1 MKTHFKILA
10 TLLLFTTAQRISSQE
25 INPQDKVLSM
35 EQVFDLAAKN
45 SEQLKIASKGTEL
58 AHQKIEIV
66 KLGQLPALNTGIN
79 YGYVSNSEIWD
90 PSFKNHQTAPIPHN
104 LTQVSLQASEVLF
117 KGGEIKNNIQRARL
131 EEQTSALTLEKSI
144 VDVKF
149 AAAAKYLEIYRAIN
163 QKQVYLNNL
172 ALAQERLKNI
182 IAMQKQG
189 MITNNDV
196 LRNKLIVSDLELAI
210 RKTDNSIEILN
221 RQLNILTGMDE
232 HFMLQPDTSLLQKS
246 YSDDSIDIL
255 LRETYSS
262 NQELKIAHTEND
274 IAQTNIK
281 LSATDK
287 YPELSIFAASNFQR
301 PYVNAIPALD
311 IYYNVWQA
319 GVSLKYNIGS
329 IYQAPR
335 KTKAAEIIYEQ
346 AKQKETLT
354 RQQVDV
360 SVHTAYIRYHEAK
373 DDLKTYTA
381 DLESAVENYRIVEK
395 KYFNQLSLLTD
406 MIDATNIKIEAEL
419 KVTNA
424 QIEIIYAWYQILKV
438 TGKI

>member
-1 MKTHFKILA
+1 MKTHFKIIVILLA
-10 TLLLFTTAQRISSQE
+10 LAAPAAVSSQQISKE
-25 INPQDKVLSM
+25 AKILTI
-35 EQVFDLAAKN
+35 EQVFDLAAQN
-45 SEQLKIASKGTEL
+45 SEQLKIASKGNEL
-58 AHQKIEIV
+58 ARQRIEIV

-90 PSFKNHQTAPIPHN
+90 PSFKNHQTAQIPHN

-117 KGGEIKNNIQRARL
+117 KGGEIKNNIARARL
-131 EEQTSALTLEKSI
+131 EEQTSALNLEKSA
-144 VDVKF
+144 VDIKF
-149 AAAAKYLEIYRAIN
+149 MAAAKYLEIYRALN

-182 IAMQKQG
+182 KAMQKQG

-196 LRNKLIVSDLELAI
+196 LRNKLIVSDLELAV

-221 RQLNILTGMDE
+221 RQLNILTGMEE

-246 YSDDSIDIL
+246 YSDDSIEVI
-255 LRETYSS
+255 LRETSLY
-262 NQELKIAHTEND
+262 NQELKIARTEND
-274 IAQTNIK
+274 IAQTNVK

-301 PYVNAIPALD
+301 PYVSAIPAID

-319 GVSLKYNIGS
+319 GISLKYNIGS

-335 KTKAAEIIYEQ
+335 KIKAAEIISQ
-346 AKQKETLT
+346 QLKQKETLT
-354 RQQVDV
+354 IQQVDV
-360 SVHTAYIRYHEAK
+360 SVHTAYIRYHESK
-373 DDLKTYTA
+373 DELNTYTN

-424 QIEIIYAWYQILKV
+424 QIEVIYAWYQILKV